1 MCKKHWFSDLRQ
13 WAGQNSVAVGI
24 RGQAVLAS

>member
-1 MCKKHWFSDLRQ
+1 MCKTHWFSDLRQ
-13 WAGQNSVAVGI
+13 WAAQNSVAAGI